1 MAELI
6 HEHPTHVRTPEGEIF
21 VARTYGEERP
31 DGTWIGW
38 LEFEPA
44 DGRGATLRTERET
57 SQASRDALYVWA
69 SGLEAAYFEGAFARA
84 RRARARSGRASD
96 DAR

>member
-6 HEHPTHVRTPEGEIF
+6 HEHPPRVRAPEGPTF

-38 LEFEPA
+38 LEFAPI
-44 DGRGATLRTERET
+44 DDRIPKLRTDRET
-57 SQASRDALYVWA
+57 SQPNKQALEYWA
-69 SGLEAAYFEGAFARA
+69 TGLEPVYLEGAFERA
-84 RRARARSGRASD
+84 HPVTPPGIGG
-96 DAR
+96 